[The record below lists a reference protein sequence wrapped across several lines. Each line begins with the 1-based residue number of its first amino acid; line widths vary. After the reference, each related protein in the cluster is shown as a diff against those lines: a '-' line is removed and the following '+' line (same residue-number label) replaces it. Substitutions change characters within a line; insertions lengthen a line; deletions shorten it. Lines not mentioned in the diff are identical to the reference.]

1 MSTTQ
6 IDAAGAEHPPAGPR
20 ARILSLVP
28 SLTELLFALGL
39 GSQIVGRTMYCVYP
53 KDRVEGVPSVGG
65 TKKVNMEKVS
75 ALKPTHAVVN
85 IDETPKDMAGDLADR
100 GIRVVTT
107 HPVEVADN
115 IPLFELLGSV
125 FGAEARAR
133 TLVADFERAYRRV
146 TSRSPGGPTGG
157 PTGGPDRRVL
167 YLIWK
172 DPWMTVSAGTYVSS
186 MLSLIGWRT
195 IGGDK
200 DRRYPEIELTHS
212 LLADADLVLFSSE
225 PFAFTE
231 AHVAEFR
238 STHPAD
244 AEKARL
250 VDGQLLSWY
259 GPRAIAGLR
268 YVEDLAEAESS

>member
-1 MSTTQ
+1 MSYTQ
-6 IDAAGAEHPPAGPR
+6 IDAAGAEHPPAGPQ

-39 GSQIVGRTMYCVYP
+39 GPQVVGRTMYCVHP
-53 KDRVEGVPSVGG
+53 EDRVEGVPSVGG

-75 ALKPTHAVVN
+75 ALRPTHAVVN
-85 IDETPKDMAGDLADR
+85 IDETPKDLAGDLADR

-115 IPLFELLGSV
+115 IPLFKLLGRV

-133 TLVADFERAYRRV
+133 TLCADFEKAYRRV
-146 TSRSPGGPTGG
+146 TTGQDK
-157 PTGGPDRRVL
+157 GPDRRVL

-172 DPWMTVSAGTYVSS
+172 DPWMTVSADTYVSS

-195 IGGDK
+195 IGHDK
-200 DRRYPEIELTHS
+200 DRRYPEIEFTES

-238 STHPAD
+238 SAFPAA

-259 GPRAIAGLR
+259 GPRAIAGLG
-268 YVEDLAEAESS
+268 YLQELAEAESS

>member
-1 MSTTQ
+1 LSTTP
-6 IDAAGAEHPPAGPR
+6 IDAAGAEHPPAGPQ

-39 GSQIVGRTMYCVYP
+39 GPQVVGRTMYCVHP
-53 KDRVEGVPSVGG
+53 EDRVEGVPSVGG

-75 ALKPTHAVVN
+75 ALRPTHAVVN
-85 IDETPKDMAGDLADR
+85 IDETPKELAADLADR

-107 HPVEVADN
+107 HPIEVADN
-115 IPLFELLGSV
+115 IPLFKLLGGV
-125 FGAEARAR
+125 FGAEAPAR
-133 TLVADFERAYRRV
+133 TLAADFERAYRRV
-146 TSRSPGGPTGG
+146 TTKPGREPGR
-157 PTGGPDRRVL
+157 GPDRRVL

-172 DPWMTVSAGTYVSS
+172 DPWMTVSADTYVSS

-195 IGGDK
+195 IGDDK
-200 DRRYPEIELTHS
+200 DRRYPEIEFTHS

-238 STHPAD
+238 SAFPAV
-244 AEKARL
+244 AEKPRL

-259 GPRAIAGLR
+259 GPRAIAGLG
-268 YVEDLAEAESS
+268 YLQELAEGQSS

>member
-6 IDAAGAEHPPAGPR
+6 IDAAGAEHPPAGPQ

-28 SLTELLFALGL
+28 SLTELVFALGL
-39 GSQIVGRTMYCVYP
+39 GPQVVGRTMYCVHP
-53 KDRVEGVPSVGG
+53 EDRVEGVPSVGG

-75 ALKPTHAVVN
+75 ALRPTHAVVN

-115 IPLFELLGSV
+115 IPLFKLLGGV
-125 FGAEARAR
+125 FGAEARAQ
-133 TLVADFERAYRRV
+133 TLSTEFERAYRRV
-146 TSRSPGGPTGG
+146 TTKPGRGSNRGPN
-157 PTGGPDRRVL
+157 RRVL

-172 DPWMTVSAGTYVSS
+172 DPWMTVSADTYVSS

-195 IGGDK
+195 IGDEK
-200 DRRYPEIELTHS
+200 DQRYPKIELS
-212 LLADADLVLFSSE
+212 DALLADADLVLFSSE

-238 STHPAD
+238 SVHPAD

-259 GPRAIAGLR
+259 GPRAIAGLG
-268 YVEDLAEAESS
+268 YLQDLSEAESS